1 MGGGFLYTNRDS
13 ISLGPR
19 GHHLHELADGGNDTP
34 VYQML
39 EDFKNHPAVSPIIRG
54 AKMVEHSGH
63 MVPEGG
69 YDMVPQYVFDGALV
83 AGEAAGLC
91 MNMGYQVRGMD
102 FAVAS
107 GRMAAEAAV
116 EAIDAGDV
124 SAAGLSGY
132 KRLHGGLLRHQGPRD
147 LPQVAP
153 RHGGVGRDVQRLPD
167 HGGRGVQ
174 RHVQRGRAPAGAPA
188 PPHHAHY
195 QKARAFQDRQR
206 GKEGGERTVS
216 QIAPITVNVDE
227 LIAVNKYEVDE
238 ENAHI
243 ELAEDPDIEEFRK
256 LVRVC
261 PAALY
266 KIGEDGA
273 TSFDYAGCLECG
285 TCRIACEGTIV
296 RKWENPR
303 PTMGVE
309 YRFG

>member
-1 MGGGFLYTNRDS
+1 M
-13 ISLGPR
+13 
-19 GHHLHELADGGNDTP
+19 
-34 VYQML
+34 
-39 EDFKNHPAVSPIIRG
+39 
-54 AKMVEHSGH
+54 
-63 MVPEGG
+63 
-69 YDMVPQYVFDGALV
+69 
-83 AGEAAGLC
+83 
-91 MNMGYQVRGMD
+91 
-102 FAVAS
+102 
-107 GRMAAEAAV
+107 
-116 EAIDAGDV
+116 
-124 SAAGLSGY
+124 
-132 KRLHGGLLRHQGPRD
+132 
-147 LPQVAP
+147 
-153 RHGGVGRDVQRLPD
+153 
-167 HGGRGVQ
+167 
-174 RHVQRGRAPAGAPA
+174 
-188 PPHHAHY
+188 
-195 QKARAFQDRQR
+195 
-206 GKEGGERTVS
+206 S

-243 ELAEDPDIEEFRK
+243 ELAEDPNIEEFKK